1 MSHWKPYAALGA
13 LCFIW
18 GTTYLAIRIGMDE
31 HFPPFLYSGI
41 RFMIAGGSILIWFL
55 ARGKKIQVS
64 KQDLKRLLVSGMFIF
79 PGGNLFLVLAEQT
92 IDSGIAALFNAAF
105 PLWILLITRI
115 WNPSEKTP
123 ALALTG
129 IVVGFLGQ
137 FLIFYD
143 NLFME
148 GSNLFQVGLIF
159 LIGGVINGSIGSVHM
174 KKYPIS
180 LSPVIT
186 AGFQMFLCGSITAA
200 VGFAKGE
207 ATQLPTTMPGWWS
220 MMYLVIVGSII
231 GYTFFVYAMRALP
244 AQQVSVYAYVNP
256 IVAVFLGWL
265 FLNEQISQRSLM
277 AMCVTVL
284 GVYLVN
290 RGMQRYKLLNK
301 TS

>member
-1 MSHWKPYAALGA
+1 MSHWKPYASLGA

-18 GTTYLAIRIGMDE
+18 GTTYLAIRIGMQE

-64 KQDLKRLLVSGMFIF
+64 KQDLKRLLVSGLFIF

-105 PLWILLITRI
+105 PLWILLITRL
-115 WNPSEKTP
+115 WNSSEKTP
-123 ALALTG
+123 ALAFTG
-129 IVVGFLGQ
+129 IIVGFLGQ
-137 FLIFYD
+137 FLIFYEH
-143 NLFME
+143 LFIE

-159 LIGGVINGSIGSVHM
+159 LIGGVINGSIGSIHM

-186 AGFQMFLCGSITAA
+186 AGLQMFLCGSITAA

-207 ATQLPTTMPGWWS
+207 ASSLPQTMPGWWS
-220 MMYLVIVGSII
+220 MLYLVIVGSII
-231 GYTFFVYAMRALP
+231 GYTLFVYAMRELP

-265 FLNEQISQRSLM
+265 FLNEQISHRSLM
-277 AMCVTVL
+277 AMFITVF

-301 TS
+301 S

>member
-13 LCFIW
+13 RCFIW
-18 GTTYLAIRIGMDE
+18 GTTYLAIRIGMHE

-129 IVVGFLGQ
+129 IIVGFLGQ

-143 NLFME
+143 NLFIE

-159 LIGGVINGSIGSVHM
+159 LVGGVINGSIGSIHM
-174 KKYPIS
+174 KKFPIS

-186 AGFQMFLCGSITAA
+186 AGLQMFLCGSITAT

-207 ATQLPTTMPGWWS
+207 ASHLPTTMPGWWS
-220 MMYLVIVGSII
+220 MLYLVIIGSII
-231 GYTFFVYAMRALP
+231 GYTLFVYAMRELA
-244 AQQVSVYAYVNP
+244 AQQVSICAYVSP
-256 IVAVFLGWL
+256 IFSVIVLCL
-265 FLNEQISQRSLM
+265 SVNEQSSHRSFM
-277 AMCVTVL
+277 AMCVNVV
-284 GVYLVN
+284 GGY
-290 RGMQRYKLLNK
+290 LLNRAMQCPK
-301 TS
+301 FLNKY

>member
-55 ARGKKIQVS
+55 VRGKKIQVS
-64 KQDLKRLLVSGMFIF
+64 KQDLKRLLVSGLFIF

-129 IVVGFLGQ
+129 IIVGFLGQ

-143 NLFME
+143 NLFIE

-159 LIGGVINGSIGSVHM
+159 LIGGVINGSIGSIHM

-186 AGFQMFLCGSITAA
+186 AGLQMFLCGSITAV
-200 VGFAKGE
+200 VGLARGE
-207 ATQLPTTMPGWWS
+207 ASQLPTTMPGWWS
-220 MMYLVIVGSII
+220 MLYLVIVGSII
-231 GYTFFVYAMRALP
+231 GYTLFVYAMRELP

-256 IVAVFLGWL
+256 IVAVFLGWM
-265 FLNEQISQRSLM
+265 FLNEQISHRSLM
-277 AMCVTVL
+277 AMCITVL

-301 TS
+301 S

>member
-18 GTTYLAIRIGMDE
+18 GTTYLAIRIGMHE
-31 HFPPFLYSGI
+31 HFPPFLYSGT
-41 RFMIAGGSILIWFL
+41 RFMIAGGSILLWFF
-55 ARGKKIQVS
+55 ARKKKIQVS
-64 KQDLKRLLVSGMFIF
+64 KQDLNRLLVSGMFIF

-129 IVVGFLGQ
+129 IIVGFLGQ

-143 NLFME
+143 NLFIE

-207 ATQLPTTMPGWWS
+207 ASHLPTKMPGWWS
-220 MMYLVIVGSII
+220 MLYLVIMGSII
-231 GYTFFVYAMRALP
+231 GYTLFVYAMRELP

-256 IVAVFLGWL
+256 LVAVFLGWM
-265 FLNEQISQRSLM
+265 FLNEQISQRSLL

-301 TS
+301 S

>member
-18 GTTYLAIRIGMDE
+18 GTTYLAIRIGMDA

-41 RFMIAGGSILIWFL
+41 RFMIAGGGILLWFL
-55 ARGKKIQVS
+55 AQGKSIRVS

-79 PGGNLFLVLAEQT
+79 PGGNLFLVIAEQT
-92 IDSGIAALFNAAF
+92 IDSGIAALFNTAF

-123 ALALTG
+123 MLALTG
-129 IVVGFLGQ
+129 IIVGFLGQ

-143 NLFME
+143 NLFVE

-180 LSPVIT
+180 LRPVIT
-186 AGFQMFLCGSITAA
+186 AGYQMFLCGTITAI
-200 VGFAKGE
+200 VGFVKGE
-207 ATQLPTTMPGWWS
+207 ASQLPSTMPGWWS
-220 MMYLVIVGSII
+220 MLYLIIVGSII
-231 GYTFFVYAMRALP
+231 GYTMFVYAMRELP
-244 AQQVSVYAYVNP
+244 AQQVSIYAYVNP

-265 FLNEQISQRSLM
+265 FLNEEISQRSIM
-277 AMCVTVL
+277 AMFITVF

-301 TS
+301 S